1 MSPHELFQSGK
12 LEEAT
17 DALSAELRSNPTDAK
32 RRTFLFELLCF
43 AGDYDRAEKQLALLA
58 DANKEAALGGLLY
71 RGALAAEKTRCQM
84 FERKEFPAGSA
95 TDSVSGT
102 LNGKP
107 FQSLADAD
115 PRIGARLE
123 VFAAGDYL
131 WMSFQDIA
139 LLEID
144 PPKRLRDLIWTP
156 ARLKTGPSFKDRDL
170 GEILLPSLSPLT
182 FQHPDD
188 SVRLG
193 RVSEWCADESGEE
206 APYGPK
212 MLLVDGAEF
221 PLLEIR
227 QLEIRPRG
235 AYGE

>member
-1 MSPHELFQSGK
+1 MSPQELFQSGK
-12 LEEAT
+12 LDEAAE
-17 DALSAELRSNPTDAK
+17 ALSAELRSHPMDSK

-43 AGDYDRAEKQLALLA
+43 AGDFDRAEKQLALLA

-71 RGALAAEKTRCQM
+71 RGAVAAERIRCQM
-84 FERKEFPAGSA
+84 FERKEFPAGA
-95 TDSVSGT
+95 PNPVGGT

-107 FQSLADAD
+107 FQSITDAD

-139 LLEID
+139 VLEID

-170 GEILLPSLSPLT
+170 GEILLPALSPLT

-188 SVRLG
+188 AVRLG
-193 RVSEWCADESGEE
+193 RVSEWCADEGGAE

-212 MLLVDGAEF
+212 MLLVDGVEF
-221 PLLEIR
+221 PLLEVR
-227 QLEIRPRG
+227 KLEIQSG
-235 AYGE
+235 GEAGE